1 MDLFDSAGTDDAGL
15 PLDARAPLAVRMRP
29 RSLDEVLGQDHL
41 LAPGAPLRRL
51 VEPADEARG
60 RGAGV
65 SSIILWGPPGT
76 GKTTLAHLVAR
87 ASGRRFVELSAVT
100 AGVGRVREVIGD
112 ARRHL
117 VGGEETVLFIDE
129 VHRFSRT
136 QQDALLPGVENR
148 WVVLVAATTENPSF
162 SVVSPLLSRS
172 LLLTLRPLG
181 ADDVGA
187 LIDRALADERGLAG
201 AVGIDG
207 AARERI
213 VRLAGSDARKSL
225 TVLEAAAGMVLA
237 APGRSA
243 EELAGP
249 AAEGRSSG
257 RAAEDGARGRV
268 RGGVG
273 RRPLITPADV
283 ERAADAAAVRYDR
296 AGDQHYDVVSAFIKS
311 MRGSDPDATLH
322 YLARMIAAGEDPR
335 YIARRIAVHA
345 AEDVG
350 LADPAV
356 LATAVAAQQAVA
368 LIGMPE
374 ARLVL
379 AQAAL
384 AVATAPKS
392 NAVTVGIDRA
402 LADVRA
408 GRGGPVPAHLRDAHY
423 PGAQALGHGAGY
435 LYPHD
440 FPHAVAAQSH
450 LPDSLAGA
458 RYYEPTANGFEKRL
472 SSRLEAVRRLQ
483 GRS

>member
-41 LAPGAPLRRL
+41 LAPGSPLRRL

-201 AVGIDG
+201 AVGIDDD
-207 AARERI
+207 ARRLI

-237 APGRSA
+237 AAGEDAGPPKDVSAAA
-243 EELAGP
+243 EEGGAAG
-249 AAEGRSSG
+249 EGPGIPR
-257 RAAEDGARGRV
+257 
-268 RGGVG
+268 
-273 RRPLITPADV
+273 ITPADV

-440 FPHAVAAQSH
+440 FPHAVAAQSY

-458 RYYEPTANGFEKRL
+458 RYYEPTANGFEKQL